1 MSLFQKSVLKNYIK
15 FLPKEKVEAA
25 WQAFSAHFQNPIIQE
40 NIRASKEEEYQE
52 GFLND
57 FFVNVFG
64 YVKKPNVSYNLTT
77 ELKNVKNAKKTD
89 GALLRS
95 DGNPFAVIELKGM
108 DTTDLTKVEAQAF
121 GYKNNQYNCTYVIIS
136 NFEKL
141 RFYIDNAIDFEEFN
155 LFTITRERFEV
166 LYFCLSLQTLLVDDK
181 PKKAKE
187 ETLNREEEITKKLYN
202 DYADFRNTLF
212 KNIQLLNPEY
222 DKLTLFKKTQKLLD
236 RFLFIFFAEDKGL
249 LDTKLIAYIIDEWRE
264 INEKHGIPTSLY
276 DKYKRYFHF
285 LYTGKKSRY
294 HNIFPYNG
302 GLFKTDELLDSLKID
317 DALLARHTLKISE
330 YDFDS
335 DVSVNI
341 LGHIFE
347 HSLNDFEEI
356 QAEIEG
362 KELEKTNTRRKKDG
376 VFYTPKYIT
385 KYIVDNTVGK
395 LCQDKKQ
402 ELELLEQ
409 ELEKNYEVENGKPI
423 KNKKKR
429 EELHQKI
436 EDYKKWVSE
445 LTICD
450 PACGSGAF
458 LNQVLE
464 FLIAE
469 HHYIYEL
476 ELKFI
481 GTALIDKE
489 LENKILKNN
498 IFGVDINEESV
509 EIAKLSLWLRTA
521 YKGRKLTTLN
531 DNIKCG
537 NSLID
542 DPKIAGQKAFNWKNE
557 FPSIFEKGGFD
568 VVVGNPPYGAKLSK
582 EHQNYLNEKYIKG
595 GSETVISF
603 LKLSYELLKS
613 KRYLS
618 FIIPKSFSFS
628 SNYKYIRKFLIEDIF
643 EIVDCKRVWTEVKL
657 EQVIV
662 SFLKNNNSKSYSS
675 LVREDKSILEVGTI
689 QKTDVEL
696 FDFYL
701 NGISNEELQI
711 GKKLLETEQFL
722 NDIATNN
729 RGGIFQKLIT
739 DKGNTEVL
747 GGAEIQRYGIVGIKG
762 KVNKTAV
769 QDNDRVFI
777 NSNSVLVQNII
788 AHITQPTDH
797 IKITAC
803 LPSENTNYVIVDTI
817 NQITLNSDYE
827 DKFIWVLLNSPLINW
842 YSYRFIFGK
851 AIRTMHFDNAVTSRI
866 PIPKITKEAQK
877 PFIELANKMLSLNE
891 DFAAKKN
898 RFLRRLEENFKLDK
912 LSKKLDSFYDFDFSV
927 HKAELKKKKIE
938 LSFKQQDEWQDYFED
953 YKKDLL
959 ALQSQ
964 IQSTDNQIDNL
975 VFELYGLTEEEIK
988 LIQES

>member
-1 MSLFQKSVLKNYIK
+1 M
-15 FLPKEKVEAA
+15 
-25 WQAFSAHFQNPIIQE
+25 
-40 NIRASKEEEYQE
+40 
-52 GFLND
+52 
-57 FFVNVFG
+57 
-64 YVKKPNVSYNLTT
+64 
-77 ELKNVKNAKKTD
+77 
-89 GALLRS
+89 
-95 DGNPFAVIELKGM
+95 
-108 DTTDLTKVEAQAF
+108 
-121 GYKNNQYNCTYVIIS
+121 
-136 NFEKL
+136 
-141 RFYIDNAIDFEEFN
+141 IDE
-155 LFTITRERFEV
+155 
-166 LYFCLSLQTLLVDDK
+166 K

-187 ETLNREEEITKKLYN
+187 ETQNKEDDITKALYN
-202 DYADFRNTLF
+202 DYADFRNVLF
-212 KNIQLLNPEY
+212 KNIQNLNPEY

-249 LDTKLIAYIIDEWRE
+249 LEKKLIAKIINEWRD
-264 INEKHGIPTSLY
+264 INEVHEIPTKLY

-285 LYTGKKSRY
+285 LYTGKKTSY
-294 HNIFPYNG
+294 YNIFPYNG
-302 GLFKTDELLDSLKID
+302 GLFQTDELLDNLKID

-335 DVSVNI
+335 EVSVNI

-362 KELEKTNTRRKKDG
+362 KEVEKTNTRRKKDG

-402 ELELLEQ
+402 ELELSE
-409 ELEKNYEVENGKPI
+409 ENLEKNYEVENGKPI
-423 KNKKKR
+423 KNKKIR
-429 EELHQKI
+429 EQLQEKTQN
-436 EDYKKWVSE
+436 YKNWLSA

-469 HHYIYEL
+469 HHYVYEL
-476 ELKFI
+476 ELKLI
-481 GTALIDKE
+481 GTAFIDKE

-521 YKGRKLTTLN
+521 YRGRKLTTLN

-537 NSLID
+537 NSLIN
-542 DPKIAGQKAFNWKNE
+542 DPKIAGEKAFDWKKE
-557 FPSIFEKGGFD
+557 FSAIFEKGGFD
-568 VVVGNPPYGAKLSK
+568 VIVGNPPYGAKLSN
-582 EHQNYLNEKYIKG
+582 EEQNYLNEKYIRG

-603 LKLSYELLKS
+603 LKLSYDFLKPKS
-613 KRYLS
+613 YLS

-628 SNYKYIRKFLIEDIF
+628 SNYKYIREFLVEDIF

-662 SFLKNNNSKSYSS
+662 SFLKNSNSKSYNS

-701 NGISNEELQI
+701 NGISDEELKI
-711 GKKLLETEQFL
+711 GKKLLETGQFL

-739 DKGNTEVL
+739 DKGDTEVL

-762 KVNKTAV
+762 KVNKVAV
-769 QDNDRVFI
+769 EDNDRVFI
-777 NSNSVLVQNII
+777 NSNSVLVQRYYCT
-788 AHITQPTDH
+788 HYT
-797 IKITAC
+797 
-803 LPSENTNYVIVDTI
+803 TNRPY
-817 NQITLNSDYE
+817 
-827 DKFIWVLLNSPLINW
+827 
-842 YSYRFIFGK
+842 
-851 AIRTMHFDNAVTSRI
+851 
-866 PIPKITKEAQK
+866 
-877 PFIELANKMLSLNE
+877 
-891 DFAAKKN
+891 
-898 RFLRRLEENFKLDK
+898 
-912 LSKKLDSFYDFDFSV
+912 
-927 HKAELKKKKIE
+927 
-938 LSFKQQDEWQDYFED
+938 
-953 YKKDLL
+953 
-959 ALQSQ
+959 
-964 IQSTDNQIDNL
+964 
-975 VFELYGLTEEEIK
+975 
-988 LIQES
+988 